1 MSCHGPL
8 QRLLEVTRQITT
20 VRVRP
25 HCRKPRRHSLPV
37 KRAPERITKPLR
49 AWRAAN
55 QARLLLN
62 KPDQGARPDLDRSCC
77 QPHAHPVALTEDAC
91 RTIKSA
97 AADVTAEPNQ
107 ARSPIFF
114 AKPDVPK

>member
-8 QRLLEVTRQITT
+8 QRLLEVTPQGTT
-20 VRVRP
+20 VRVWP
-25 HCRKPRRHSLPV
+25 HRRKPRRHRLAV

-49 AWRAAN
+49 AWRTAN

-62 KPDQGARPDLDRSCC
+62 KPDQGARPGLDRSRC

-91 RTIKSA
+91 TTIESA
-97 AADVTAEPNQ
+97 AAHVTAEPNE
-107 ARSPIFF
+107 AHLLRE
-114 AKPDVPK
+114 A

>member
-1 MSCHGPL
+1 M
-8 QRLLEVTRQITT
+8 LEVTLQITT

-25 HCRKPRRHSLPV
+25 ERCKRRKGFRV

-77 QPHAHPVALTEDAC
+77 QPHVHPVALTEDAC
-91 RTIKSA
+91 RTIGSA
-97 AADVTAEPNQ
+97 AADVTEEPTEVGL
-107 ARSPIFF
+107 PIFF

>member
-8 QRLLEVTRQITT
+8 QRLLEVTPQVPT

-25 HCRKPRRHSLPV
+25 RCRKRRRHGFLTS
-37 KRAPERITKPLR
+37 APPARITKPLR

-62 KPDQGARPDLDRSCC
+62 KSDQGARPDLDRSCC

-97 AADVTAEPNQ
+97 AADVTAE
-107 ARSPIFF
+107 RSGLSHRLR
-114 AKPDVPK
+114 